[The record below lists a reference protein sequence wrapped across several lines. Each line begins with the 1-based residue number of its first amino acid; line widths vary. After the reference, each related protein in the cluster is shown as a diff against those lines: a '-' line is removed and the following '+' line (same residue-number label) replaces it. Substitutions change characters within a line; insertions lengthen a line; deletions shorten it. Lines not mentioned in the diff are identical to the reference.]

1 MLGLSTQARL
11 SPSSLDDILK
21 YKAFMLQVGL
31 DLAFYGVQAALFVP
45 LACVYARRR
54 RKLGPAVITVML
66 LFLLSTLS
74 AVLAII
80 FRENQF
86 SIDSSS
92 TALLRQERVAR
103 TISLSIVLSVFYR
116 VNYFASD
123 IVVVHRAWVL
133 WPQNR
138 LARCI
143 LASCLSASLLGVI
156 VDCVLVI
163 RYGRE
168 SGLSPPPAE
177 TLVKTVPLLITNLAT
192 TLLVGIR
199 FWQYQHNIRKFLGP
213 LTHRTRVEKV
223 LVLLLESGF
232 AYCLVW
238 VAGLVIQ
245 VLNGGDVTISA
256 YGIVGQAYHCISG
269 IYPTAVVLAIITQR
283 EEMHSVLF
291 SAHSLKFASGSS
303 EDELQPEVPRALD
316 DDGLRNGA
324 PQHHLVV
331 T

>member
-1 MLGLSTQARL
+1 MLGFPTQARL

-86 SIDSSS
+86 SIDNSS
-92 TALLRQERVAR
+92 TVSERQERVAW

-116 VNYFASD
+116 VNGF
-123 IVVVHRAWVL
+123 
-133 WPQNR
+133 
-138 LARCI
+138 I

-156 VDCVLVI
+156 IDCVLVI
-163 RYGRE
+163 RYGKE
-168 SGLSPPPAE
+168 SGHAPPAAE
-177 TLVKTVPLLITNLAT
+177 MLVKTVPVLVTNLAT
-192 TLLVGIR
+192 TFLVGVR
-199 FWQYQHNIRKFLGP
+199 FWHYQHNIRRYLGP
-213 LTHRTRVEKV
+213 LTQRTRVEKV
-223 LVLLLESGF
+223 FVLLMESGF

-245 VLNGGDVTISA
+245 VLNGGDVTIST

-269 IYPTAVVLAIITQR
+269 IYPTAAVLTIIMQR
-283 EEMHSVLF
+283 EEMQSVLF
-291 SAHSLKFASGSS
+291 SAHSLKFASNSA
-303 EDELQPEVPRALD
+303 EDELQREVPQALD
-316 DDGLRNGA
+316 NNGLQDGIS
-324 PQHHLVV
+324 QHHLVV

>member
-1 MLGLSTQARL
+1 PTQARL

-21 YKAFMLQVGL
+21 YKAFMPQVGL
-31 DLAFYGVQAALFVP
+31 DLAFYGVQVALFVP

-54 RKLGPAVITVML
+54 RTLGPAVITVML

-80 FRENQF
+80 FRDNQF
-86 SIDSSS
+86 SIDDSCTVSE
-92 TALLRQERVAR
+92 RQERVAR
-103 TISLSIVLSVFYR
+103 TISLGIVLSVFYR

-133 WPQNR
+133 WPNNR
-138 LARCI
+138 LARSI

-156 VDCVLVI
+156 IDCILVI
-163 RYGRE
+163 RHGKK
-168 SGLSPPPAE
+168 SGLAPPAAE
-177 TLVKTVPLLITNLAT
+177 TLVKTVPLLVTNLAT
-192 TLLVGIR
+192 TFLVGIR
-199 FWQYQHNIRKFLGP
+199 FWCYQHNIRRYLGP
-213 LTHRTRVEKV
+213 LTPRTRVEKV
-223 LVLLLESGF
+223 LVLLMESGF

-245 VLNGGDVTISA
+245 VLNGGGVTIST

-269 IYPTAVVLAIITQR
+269 IYPTAVVLTIIMQR
-283 EEMHSVLF
+283 DEMHSVLF

-316 DDGLRNGA
+316 DDGLLNGTS
-324 PQHHLVV
+324 QHHLVV